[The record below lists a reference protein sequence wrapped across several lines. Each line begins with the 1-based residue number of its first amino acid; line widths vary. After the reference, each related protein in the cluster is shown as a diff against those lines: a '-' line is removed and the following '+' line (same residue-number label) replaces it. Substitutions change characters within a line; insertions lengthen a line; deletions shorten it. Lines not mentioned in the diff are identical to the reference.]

1 MGFDLQQYTS
11 TTERDILY
19 GILEAV
25 GGDMTDVVQYFRNGT
40 NDLLYAILVK
50 MRGGSGVGGS
60 NKVTLA
66 PGTSSYN
73 LPEGAI
79 LKDIW
84 FQGGSAANI
93 GVGLSNATNELF
105 DPGELP
111 EGGDLL
117 FDTAKPFRNATTIY
131 FNGVQEDT
139 LTIIY
144 FL

>member
-1 MGFDLQQYTS
+1 MPEPSYDQYFIDTSNDL
-11 TTERDILY
+11 LY
-19 GILEAV
+19 GILKAA
-25 GGDMTDVVQYFRNGT
+25 GGSDVLQYFDNTRD
-40 NDLLYAILVK
+40 DLLYAILTQL
-50 MRGGSGVGGS
+50 RNGGGGGSS
-60 NKVTLA
+60 KVTLA

-73 LPEGAI
+73 IPAGAI

-93 GVGLSNATNELF
+93 GVGLSDATNELF

-117 FDTAKPFRNATTIY
+117 FDTAKPFRNDTTIY

-139 LTIIY
+139 ITIIY